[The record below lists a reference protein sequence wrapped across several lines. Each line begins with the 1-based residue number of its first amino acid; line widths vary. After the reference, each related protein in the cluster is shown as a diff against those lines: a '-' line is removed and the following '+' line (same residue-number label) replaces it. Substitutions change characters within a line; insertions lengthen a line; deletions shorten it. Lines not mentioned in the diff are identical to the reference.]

1 MADVAESASGIC
13 LKHSKSEAAGGG
25 SGEED
30 WIPELGLRDRA
41 STKHADQ
48 QYRAWVYCTSID
60 FEIALPLI
68 QAYTHLKSLQV
79 PACTT
84 SGNCTQIASP
94 TCFFVFFIEI
104 HFSNSRGCTREGR
117 INNISQCDII
127 RHRETGRSLVEGTL
141 QCGAC
146 IVLWLVKYQNAK
158 KSKLM

>member
-1 MADVAESASGIC
+1 MIMADVAESGSGIC
-13 LKHSKSEAAGGG
+13 LQHSKSEAAGGG

-84 SGNCTQIASP
+84 AGNCIQITSP
-94 TCFFVFFIEI
+94 ACFLYFSYKFTSPIGVVLERVGSTTYHSVILSVIE
-104 HFSNSRGCTREGR
+104 G
-117 INNISQCDII
+117 QVDL
-127 RHRETGRSLVEGTL
+127 SLRALPNEEPT
-141 QCGAC
+141 
-146 IVLWLVKYQNAK
+146 
-158 KSKLM
+158 

>member
-1 MADVAESASGIC
+1 MIMADVAESGSGIC
-13 LKHSKSEAAGGG
+13 LQHSKSEAAGGG

-79 PACTT
+79 PA
-84 SGNCTQIASP
+84 
-94 TCFFVFFIEI
+94 
-104 HFSNSRGCTREGR
+104 
-117 INNISQCDII
+117 
-127 RHRETGRSLVEGTL
+127 
-141 QCGAC
+141 
-146 IVLWLVKYQNAK
+146 
-158 KSKLM
+158 